1 MQIKRRYNY
10 GKRSKKG
17 EDMRE
22 VRQIQHVFYENVYR
36 DNAGKRG
43 SLHAERRGGEK
54 GCARVRRG
62 REIGRRKDCALR
74 ALEGIARDMNVLKT
88 VLCDEI
94 EDREESIRR
103 SAEEL
108 KYYLKKYEET

>member
-1 MQIKRRYNY
+1 MEKEAKKAKTCAKCDRYNPY
-10 GKRSKKG
+10 FTKTFIGITRESVGRCMRKG
-17 EDMRE
+17 EVVKKDTPACEAFCGR
-22 VRQIQHVFYENVYR
+22 
-36 DNAGKRG
+36 K
-43 SLHAERRGGEK
+43 
-54 GCARVRRG
+54 G